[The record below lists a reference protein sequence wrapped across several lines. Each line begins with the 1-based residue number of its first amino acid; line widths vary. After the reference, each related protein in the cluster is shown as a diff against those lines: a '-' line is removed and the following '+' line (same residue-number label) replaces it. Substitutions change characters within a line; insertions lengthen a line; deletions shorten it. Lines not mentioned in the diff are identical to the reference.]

1 MAKTEFGVRAG
12 RPAWTR
18 RRRYIAGP
26 PARRGFRATLL
37 RASALGI
44 APVLVVGAVTGVV
57 LQVRSSGQDVRETV
71 ASDTPFTLSGHGNG
85 HGRGMGQWGA
95 YGYAKDQ
102 GWAAERIL
110 GHYYGG
116 TTLGTLADA
125 QISVRLQARDDQ
137 PLDVYSDAGAVVAG
151 KPVGPGEAVHL
162 TPTADG
168 GANVVV
174 TRGCAGDVLWQDA
187 TDHPWVDP
195 IDLAPDRPAN
205 EHLKLCAG
213 DTPYR
218 GALGVALDGAA
229 VRTVNVV
236 DMDDY
241 LLGVVPAEAKAGWAD
256 TGGAEALRAQAV
268 AARSYAAAEN
278 REEYAKTCDTQSCQ
292 VYGGSSKEDPRTT
305 DAVRS
310 TKGMILTKDNKP
322 VAAEFSSSTGGYTA
336 GGEFPAV
343 EDQGDTVSPNHD
355 WVVTLTAGDIASA
368 FNVGELESFE
378 VVTRNNFGV
387 DGGRVTGVKVVGTSG
402 TAEATGAEARA
413 KLKLKSDWFT
423 LGDGLAVPAP
433 PAVPGEPDPSILASA
448 GEDED
453 TVGTTEGS
461 PIAEK
466 YKELGGVNST
476 LGAPIGPEMMLPS
489 EAGKF
494 RMFTNGTI
502 IWTKKLGAQVIDAS
516 VLREWLP
523 TGGS

>member
-1 MAKTEFGVRAG
+1 MSKTEFGIRAG
-12 RPAWTR
+12 RTAWTR
-18 RRRYIAGP
+18 RRRYIAGRP
-26 PARRGFRATLL
+26 VRRGWTSSVARV
-37 RASALGI
+37 SALGI
-44 APVLVVGAVTGVV
+44 APLLVVGAAGMAVH
-57 LQVRSSGQDVRETV
+57 LRSAEPEIRESV

-110 GHYYGG
+110 AHYYGG

-125 QISVRLQARDDQ
+125 QISVRLQGRDDQ
-137 PLDVYSDAGAVVAG
+137 TLDVYSAVGAVVAG

-162 TPTADG
+162 TPTAGG

-174 TRGCAGDVLWQDA
+174 TRGCAGEVLWQDV

-195 IDLAPDRPAN
+195 VDLGPDRPPN
-205 EHLKLCAG
+205 EHLTFCAG

-229 VRTVNVV
+229 VRTVNVLG
-236 DMDDY
+236 MEDY
-241 LLGVVPAEAKAGWAD
+241 LLGVVPVEAKAEWTD

-268 AARSYAAAEN
+268 AARSYAAAES
-278 REEYAKTCDTQSCQ
+278 REAYARTCDTQSCQ
-292 VYGGSSKEDPRTT
+292 VYGGSAVEDPRTT

-310 TKGMILTKDNKP
+310 TQGMILVKDNKA
-322 VAAEFSSSTGGYTA
+322 VAAEFSSSTGGFTA

-343 EDQGDTVSPNHD
+343 EDQGDTASPHHD
-355 WVVTLTAGDIASA
+355 WAVTLTAGDIATA
-368 FNVGELESFE
+368 FGVGELHTFE

-387 DGGRVTGVKVVGTSG
+387 DGGRVTGVKVVGSAG
-402 TAEATGAEARA
+402 TTEATGAQARA

-423 LGDGLAVPAP
+423 VGEGVGIPGEP
-433 PAVPGEPDPSILASA
+433 SVPGEPDPSLA
-448 GEDED
+448 DDD
-453 TVGTTEGS
+453 TVGTNPGS

-476 LGAPIGPEMMLPS
+476 LGAPVGPEMMLPS

-494 RMFTNGTI
+494 RMYQNGTI
-502 IWTKKLGAQVIDAS
+502 IWTEKLGAQVIDAS
-516 VLREWLP
+516 VLRDWIP